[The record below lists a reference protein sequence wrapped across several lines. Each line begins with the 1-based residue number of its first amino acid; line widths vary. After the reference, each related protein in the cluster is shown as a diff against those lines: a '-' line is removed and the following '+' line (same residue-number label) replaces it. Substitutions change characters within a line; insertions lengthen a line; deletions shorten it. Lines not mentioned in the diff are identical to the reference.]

1 MVRHSV
7 GVSKRGDIP
16 KQTPSFTDE
25 DFDTLSL
32 HDCHIHG
39 IELRTGDPSQGDWTH
54 DLALDIDFIVD
65 GWRGSDGKF
74 AFLVAPAWLVFSEVT
89 GLRIVVEWKNESVGG
104 EVLHPAAI
112 SQLVR
117 REIDSP
123 QFNRRGYEWSLELNW
138 PEGGVITFCA
148 TSFILQ
154 AWADAVETDASQHL
168 STLRRSHL

>member
-1 MVRHSV
+1 M
-7 GVSKRGDIP
+7 
-16 KQTPSFTDE
+16 
-25 DFDTLSL
+25 LSL

-39 IELRTGDPSQGDWTH
+39 IEPRTGNPSQGDWTH

-65 GWRGSDGKF
+65 GWRGSDGQF

-89 GLRIVVEWKNESVGG
+89 GLRVVVEWKNETVGG

-117 REIDSP
+117 RRIDSP
-123 QFNRRGYEWSLELNW
+123 QLNRRGYEWSLELNW
-138 PEGGVITFCA
+138 PDGGVISFCA
-148 TSFILQ
+148 TSFTLQ

-168 STLRRSHL
+168 STMQRRRL